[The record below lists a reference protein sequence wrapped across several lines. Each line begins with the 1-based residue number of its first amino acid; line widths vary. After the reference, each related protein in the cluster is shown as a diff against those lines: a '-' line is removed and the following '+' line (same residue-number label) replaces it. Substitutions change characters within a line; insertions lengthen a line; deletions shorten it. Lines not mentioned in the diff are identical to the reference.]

1 MCSAPS
7 SASPRI
13 SQAPNSCLVVQLFML
28 KLSCYLSH
36 QACAEFLELA
46 QTQEKRWQKSLQYE
60 RQRRVTLEETV
71 EALARQHNTLERA
84 CRKNTGAPNLAELP
98 GAELGR
104 NSDDEEDLEDEDEEN
119 AEFFDAIAEH
129 PEGFTLSVSKSH
141 ESLQS
146 SSSEQSFSMD
156 TEGAKPLLSGTLS
169 DTTRLSSAEERQ
181 DLAEDVIAK
190 KTDVAASVKDQEG
203 SELSGEDGTNSG
215 SNNKIVAVPFTIG
228 GSFGVNV
235 SSFCIVV
242 LYNQGNGAVVRVLA
256 LHQCSRSLILAQ
268 YQLSVDFC
276 FAQRGFY

>member
-1 MCSAPS
+1 MKRSF
-7 SASPRI
+7 
-13 SQAPNSCLVVQLFML
+13 CLF
-28 KLSCYLSH
+28 H

-46 QTQEKRWQKSLQYE
+46 QTQEKRWQKALQYE

-84 CRKNTGAPNLAELP
+84 CRKNTGAPDLAELP

-156 TEGAKPLLSGTLS
+156 TEGTKPLLSGTLS
-169 DTTRLSSAEERQ
+169 DTTRFASAEEKQ
-181 DLAEDVIAK
+181 DLAEDVIAAK
-190 KTDVAASVKDQEG
+190 TTDVAAIVKDQEG
-203 SELSGEDGTNSG
+203 SELSGDDGTNSS

-235 SSFCIVV
+235 SISFFVV
-242 LYNQGNGAVVRVLA
+242 FLYNQKNGAVVRVLA
-256 LHQCSRSLILAQ
+256 FHQ
-268 YQLSVDFC
+268 
-276 FAQRGFY
+276 